1 MPIAPGG
8 DQTRDLQISQ
18 SPTIRRLT
26 RCLLRHRLTGS
37 CCCLSF
43 YSFYVVSDNAI
54 ICIQTSQAKLL
65 NIIQR
70 LWNRKKFRFPRV
82 ASSSS
87 WLWWQYSLKG
97 IQFGW
102 CSSIMR
108 RKACVMIMLTILLWA
123 HRIKKIIMLC
133 QVNTQSHW
141 QQIHTSGPSPECDN
155 ILQYVWKKL
164 SGINCIGIRP

>member
-1 MPIAPGG
+1 M
-8 DQTRDLQISQ
+8 QRKCL
-18 SPTIRRLT
+18 SPRVGIELATFRSLS
-26 RCLLRHRLTGS
+26 HRLTGS

-102 CSSIMR
+102 CSSIIR
-108 RKACVMIMLTILLWA
+108 RKACVMLTILLWA
-123 HRIKKIIMLC
+123 TEFKNNYVVPRLTHKA
-133 QVNTQSHW
+133 T
-141 QQIHTSGPSPECDN
+141 DN
-155 ILQYVWKKL
+155 RFIRLVRVQNVTTFCNMFGKKL
-164 SGINCIGIRP
+164 SGINCISIRPLTYTF